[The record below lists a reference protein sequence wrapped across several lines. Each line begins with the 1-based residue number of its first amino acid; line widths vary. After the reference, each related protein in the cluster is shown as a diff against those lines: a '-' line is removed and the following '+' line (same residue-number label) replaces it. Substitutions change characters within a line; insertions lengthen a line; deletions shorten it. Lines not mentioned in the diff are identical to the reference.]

1 MLTALTSGGRA
12 LLNLLQSQLAFF
24 GAIDEAV
31 LYAKEGHGA
40 NPDAVLSIVETLLP
54 NTTGF
59 GQAGWYRELEQF
71 ANRPGVLNPGLRS
84 ITFPS
89 VPAALEYLQA
99 ADHEE
104 RMRLATASL
113 GEPTPEPTPEATTE
127 PPSRRITEPPTEP
140 TPEPPGGPPAEPPRT
155 PAELA
160 ERVGNYDTYHDPVL
174 ARATYAAMV
183 LANIANL
190 GGTPPGLSDTPDLP
204 AQIMGAAVNFWAGTP
219 DKFNRGNP
227 TSDPTV
233 RSLLNEAKRVKSR
246 KQWHSFAAKKVSEK
260 FADQSLP
267 CFGTLEAD
275 GDQYCSTLYTNATDN
290 DLSVNDIKRIVD
302 PRNWSLCCKFFCTV
316 VAQTPPYAKHGWS
329 RILETIGPECAEW
342 CLHTALLFFY
352 GLDDNGGLFVNYDL
366 DPHRQGDS
374 GMVEVDN
381 GYIWVT
387 PLNGTDPSQKG
398 VRIRTSK
405 QERVQGLSPTATS
418 ALGCLLGWGDAANEL
433 LSGTAVMVLKGE
445 IPGAK
450 LAPFA
455 TTPPNNYTSQMDS
468 GVAQP
473 AGIVASPATLP
484 PNFGNTVD
492 DVRKLLNDLVDRTRD
507 VTADAAT
514 RWLDGMSRED
524 VKKITTGIGTN
535 LRQYALEVYHTAESN
550 VKPEVTKGE

>member
-1 MLTALTSGGRA
+1 
-12 LLNLLQSQLAFF
+12 LLNLLQSQLSFF
-24 GAIDEAV
+24 GAIDQSV
-31 LYAKEGHGA
+31 LFAQQGHGE
-40 NPDAVLSIVETLLP
+40 NPDTVLRTVEALLP
-54 NTTGF
+54 GTTGF

-71 ANRPGVLNPGLRS
+71 ADRPGVRNARLRS
-84 ITFPS
+84 VAFPTVEQS
-89 VPAALEYLQA
+89 LEYLQA
-99 ADHEE
+99 ADHEQ
-104 RMRLATASL
+104 RMQLATAAL
-113 GEPTPEPTPEATTE
+113 GGEPTTEPTAEATTE
-127 PPSRRITEPPTEP
+127 PPSPPVPGPPAEP
-140 TPEPPGGPPAEPPRT
+140 TPEPPAG

-174 ARATYAAMV
+174 ARAAYAAMV

-190 GGTPPGLSDTPDLP
+190 GGLPPGLTDRPDLP
-204 AQIMGAAVNFWAGTP
+204 AQIMAAAVNFWGGTP
-219 DKFNRGNP
+219 ENFNSGDP

-233 RSLLNEAKRVKSR
+233 RSLLNEAKRITSR
-246 KQWHSFAAKKVSEK
+246 KQWHTFAAKKVSEK

-316 VAQTPPYAKHGWS
+316 VAQNKPYAKHGWS
-329 RILETIGPECAEW
+329 RILETIGPECSEW
-342 CLHTALLFFY
+342 CLHTALIFY
-352 GLDDNGGLFVNYDL
+352 YGRDGDGGIFVNYDL

-387 PLNGTDPSQKG
+387 PLNGTDPAQKG

-433 LSGTAVMVLKGE
+433 LSGTAQMVLDGK

-450 LAPFA
+450 LASFA

-473 AGIVASPATLP
+473 PGSGEPATLP
-484 PNFGNTVD
+484 PNFANTVD
-492 DVRKLLNDLVDRTRD
+492 DVRKLLNDLIDRTRD

-524 VKKITTGIGTN
+524 VKKITSEIGTN
-535 LRQYALEVYHTAESN
+535 LRQYALEVYQTAESN
-550 VKPEVTKGE
+550 VKPEVTKGP